1 MEDDVSN
8 SVRRMSTRSC
18 KVAPK
23 MAAAH
28 PSSDNRT
35 LAILDWLDALENG
48 NGATEAAQK
57 IVDDDDEASLD
68 DDDDDQVFYQ
78 KKQSKNTKRKT
89 RQAEAL
95 ENANRALRIFLK
107 LLDKVS
113 RTKQCNTVL
122 PF

>member
-68 DDDDDQVFYQ
+68 DDDDDQ
-78 KKQSKNTKRKT
+78 KQSKNTKRKT
-89 RQAEAL
+89 RLAEAL